1 MSLDIRDEA
10 VDGVRVI
17 ALAGRLDTE
26 TAADLELAAQDFVDA
41 GDRRFV
47 IDLAGVGYVS
57 SAGLRVLLKLAKS
70 LEGGGA
76 LALSGLN
83 ASVRQVFDV
92 AGFTP
97 LFTIAIDRGAALTRV
112 AGASSRPAPAPV
124 KPPPAP
130 VAPAP
135 RPVPAPS
142 PVASAP
148 QPAPTLADTAS
159 RLLDAKPADGKKA
172 DPALVDKAGQLLG
185 AGRKS

>member
-92 AGFTP
+92 AGFSP
-97 LFTIAIDRGAALTRV
+97 LFTIAIDRGAALSRV
-112 AGASSRPAPAPV
+112 AGAPSRPASAPASPQ
-124 KPPPAP
+124 PSPAAAPPASR
-130 VAPAP
+130 PA
-135 RPVPAPS
+135 PAPS

-148 QPAPTLADTAS
+148 TPTLADAAS